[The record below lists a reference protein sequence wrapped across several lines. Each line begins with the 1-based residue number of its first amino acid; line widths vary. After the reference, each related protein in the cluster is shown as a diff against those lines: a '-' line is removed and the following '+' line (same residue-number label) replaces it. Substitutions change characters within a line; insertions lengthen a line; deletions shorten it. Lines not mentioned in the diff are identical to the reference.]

1 MLGECI
7 RALPETEAKT
17 STSTAELV
25 PVKHRGT
32 YLAAVTFFV
41 LPFVPYVMYSQLLG
55 TYHTWRWG
63 IYICIIYNGVFFIGA
78 ALTYFPKSHT
88 RAAGVRKR
96 DILKRIDY
104 GGGFFSVVGVT
115 LLLVALQSGGY
126 DHPWS
131 SAYVLCTL
139 LIGILLIFTFI
150 VSPPLL
156 LISPKFF
163 FYQTVFLVLR

>member
-1 MLGECI
+1 MEIEVLTFF
-7 RALPETEAKT
+7 R
-17 STSTAELV
+17 TAELV

-41 LPFVPYVMYSQLLG
+41 IPFVPYVMYSQLLG

-63 IYICIIYNGVFFIGA
+63 IYICIIYNGIFFIGA

-88 RAAGVRKR
+88 RADGVTKM

-104 GGGFFSVVGVT
+104 GGGFLSIVGVT

-126 DHPWS
+126 DHPWT
-131 SAYVLCTL
+131 SAYVLCNL
-139 LIGILLIFTFI
+139 LIGTALIFGFI
-150 VSPPLL
+150 YVSPPPNFR
-156 LISPKFF
+156 S
-163 FYQTVFLVLR
+163 TSH